1 MILKSDTV
9 DGRNR
14 RCASTKPNGI
24 ASRTKLVMTIVINLI
39 FRVRFVTQSGE
50 ILNKADTAM
59 CDDFVT
65 A

>member
-1 MILKSDTV
+1 MKLNGGAV
-9 DGRNR
+9 DCRNR
-14 RCASTKPNGI
+14 RCASTKPHGI
-24 ASRTKLVMTIVINLI
+24 ASQKTVVIIIVINLI